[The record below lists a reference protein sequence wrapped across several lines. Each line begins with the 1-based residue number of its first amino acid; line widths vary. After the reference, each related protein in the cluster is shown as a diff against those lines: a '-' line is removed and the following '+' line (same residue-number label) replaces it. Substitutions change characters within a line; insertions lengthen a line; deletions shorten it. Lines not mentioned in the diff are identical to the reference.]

1 MYIQKENS
9 MQGGCYSTLHA
20 SYIQV
25 TDTLRHIED
34 QRIETREDRP
44 DLSEMRFVI

>member
-1 MYIQKENS
+1 MYIQRKIA
-9 MQGGCYSTLHA
+9 CKVAATLLYM
-20 SYIQV
+20 YIQV